1 MLWPDGVTVTISSGD
16 GYSTRTTRFGFTDVT
31 GTLVVKPRYES
42 FTYCA
47 DAAGRLAW
55 VIGTGAGRK
64 ADVLDLTG
72 TVVVTAPAKDAACGT
87 PGTVIFSHWFDAELG
102 HHRDGLLDI
111 ASGKVLLPMVPD
123 RHINL
128 VDATTL
134 NVSEPGGEYFLTPR
148 TGARTPHAGWLAP
161 DTGLEAGAPGLPA
174 YQTRPT
180 DDGSGPDPRLG
191 FVGRTGN
198 WVATPAFQDASG
210 FVKGHAVV
218 ALGDGHVTFVD
229 TRLQRVGGEWSS
241 IETVVAQEPTN
252 GELVGY
258 LVESEAGQALL
269 GTDLRPIVPLGRA
282 KIACDWSAGGACS
295 VVGADHRASLVL
307 LPQGTIT
314 AMPEGFTMAVSG
326 SFVASP
332 VGGND
337 AMGRV
342 MALDSGTV
350 TMLEAPS
357 RCVPD
362 GTDWVT
368 CTPNDSEVLPP
379 VVLDAQ
385 GNRTPFADVQ
395 PMYDP
400 VPGAGVA
407 YYWAATG
414 RYQGFIDAHGT
425 WLYRHGR
432 FTQLED

>member
-148 TGARTPHAGWLAP
+148 TGARTPHAGWLSP

-191 FVGRTGN
+191 FVGRTGK

-229 TRLQRVGGEWSS
+229 TRLQRGSEVSGPRRIDGRRAGANERGEPSSGTSWSRRR
-241 IETVVAQEPTN
+241 
-252 GELVGY
+252 GRL
-258 LVESEAGQALL
+258 LL
-269 GTDLRPIVPLGRA
+269 GTDLRSPIVPG
-282 KIACDWSAGGACS
+282 SAA
-295 VVGADHRASLVL
+295 RR
-307 LPQGTIT
+307 
-314 AMPEGFTMAVSG
+314 
-326 SFVASP
+326 SP
-332 VGGND
+332 
-337 AMGRV
+337 A
-342 MALDSGTV
+342 
-350 TMLEAPS
+350 
-357 RCVPD
+357 
-362 GTDWVT
+362 
-368 CTPNDSEVLPP
+368 
-379 VVLDAQ
+379 
-385 GNRTPFADVQ
+385 
-395 PMYDP
+395 
-400 VPGAGVA
+400 
-407 YYWAATG
+407 
-414 RYQGFIDAHGT
+414 
-425 WLYRHGR
+425 
-432 FTQLED
+432 

>member
-1 MLWPDGVTVTISSGD
+1 M
-16 GYSTRTTRFGFTDVT
+16 
-31 GTLVVKPRYES
+31 
-42 FTYCA
+42 
-47 DAAGRLAW
+47 
-55 VIGTGAGRK
+55 
-64 ADVLDLTG
+64 LDLTG

-87 PGTVIFSHWFDAELG
+87 AGNRHLLPLVRRRAS
-102 HHRDGLLDI
+102 HHRDGSLDI
-111 ASGKVLLPMVPD
+111 ASGKVPLPMVPD

-148 TGARTPHAGWLAP
+148 TGARTLHAGWLAP
-161 DTGLEAGAPGLPA
+161 GRWPRGRRAGLPA

-191 FVGRTGN
+191 FCRQNREVVDARVPGRVRLRQG
-198 WVATPAFQDASG
+198 PC
-210 FVKGHAVV
+210 VV
-218 ALGDGHVTFVD
+218 ALGVGHVTFVD

-241 IETVVAQEPTN
+241 IETVVAQQEPTN
-252 GELVGY
+252 GELVGH

-269 GTDLRPIVPLGRA
+269 DTDLRPIVPLGPA

-295 VVGADHRASLVL
+295 VVGADHRASRVR

-332 VGGND
+332 VGDND